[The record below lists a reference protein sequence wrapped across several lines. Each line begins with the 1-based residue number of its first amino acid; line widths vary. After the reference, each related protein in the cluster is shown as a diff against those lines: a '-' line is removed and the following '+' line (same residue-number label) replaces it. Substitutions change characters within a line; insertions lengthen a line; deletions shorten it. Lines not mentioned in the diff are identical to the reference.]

1 MIVQTEAIGRIVV
14 GTDGSQRANKAVEW
28 AADRAVARKLPLL
41 VIYIIPEQP
50 TVAIT
55 MIPQAAQLE
64 REARDQAKQK
74 VNAVVEAVKSK
85 HPGLNVIGVSVEGNP
100 A

>member
-41 VIYIIPEQP
+41 VIYI
-50 TVAIT
+50 
-55 MIPQAAQLE
+55 
-64 REARDQAKQK
+64 
-74 VNAVVEAVKSK
+74 
-85 HPGLNVIGVSVEGNP
+85 
-100 A
+100 